1 MPRHYAASPDV
12 DRVHSA
18 GLNPATLPST
28 STIHRPT
35 LDTAPTNM
43 IDHQQLAA
51 VLSIQINDRQSLLQP
66 SRLLH
71 AVEHQLSRIGL
82 MGTAIIACQH
92 QSAGEND
99 SVNSIPTSK
108 RPRRHFT
115 QQAYDQNLRTAVE
128 TMTVFFHF
136 QQVSV
141 NITYGDDDCCVCS
154 NKYRSTQKS
163 SKSSRRLIT
172 GTSFLPQTFDLP
184 AVGSYGR

>member
-1 MPRHYAASPDV
+1 MVSPANYYINKPGVQFFDDCRHCRNAQALCCVPRCW
-12 DRVHSA
+12 
-18 GLNPATLPST
+18 PS
-28 STIHRPT
+28 SFCRPQPPLRSRQHQPFIYRPT

-141 NITYGDDDCCVCS
+141 NITYGDDELLRV
-154 NKYRSTQKS
+154 
-163 SKSSRRLIT
+163 
-172 GTSFLPQTFDLP
+172 
-184 AVGSYGR
+184 